1 MWRFGI
7 ASVAVLA
14 ALGLVAGCQ
23 PATSV
28 TVPPASPSAS
38 VPESASPEPSFRCT
52 PEAGGDEYDCSQAQ
66 HEEMVAKDALYAEA
80 EEVYRRFH
88 AEATRISRT
97 GGVSEPT
104 TELSATASGEFL
116 ADAMV
121 FFSDLAER
129 GIRAKGEDPLIA
141 SVGRL
146 PGRKKGDSTVA
157 IVVCTDS
164 RLWGYYQGRKRLWQ
178 GSLGLDEVY
187 FARADGVLR
196 IVGAD
201 GKDGTECDV

>member
-80 EEVYRRFH
+80 EEVARKLF
-88 AEATRISRT
+88 AENIRITRA
-97 GGVSEPT
+97 GGVTEPT
-104 TELSATASGEFL
+104 PVLLELSERYFL
-116 ADAMV
+116 EDVMQQYRD
-121 FFSDLAER
+121 FHKNRLLP
-129 GIRAKGEDPLIA
+129 KGEDPLIVRVERLAGRSKEGSVVALRICVDA
-141 SVGRL
+141 SNWAFYR
-146 PGRKKGDSTVA
+146 GDKLK
-157 IVVCTDS
+157 S
-164 RLWGYYQGRKRLWQ
+164 RGYLAE
-178 GSLGLDEVY
+178 DDIY
-187 FARADGVLR
+187 FTRTNGVLKAF
-196 IVGAD
+196 GAD
-201 GKDGTECDV
+201 GRDQCTA